1 MRTRFI
7 RSSLEKASTVGMCS
21 YENSIRSANYFLP
34 FLFALSNAMAT
45 ACFCGLPDLTSS
57 EIFSEIIFFDFPFL
71 SGIIRLLE
79 SVAQVLGRDDG
90 VAGHGLLLALPV
102 DAIIA
107 QV

>member
-1 MRTRFI
+1 
-7 RSSLEKASTVGMCS
+7 
-21 YENSIRSANYFLP
+21 
-34 FLFALSNAMAT
+34 MAT